1 MRRSAVVAAAGEAEH
16 THLACGATAASRLV
30 KGSSRQARCLPA
42 PTARMAVLPFQTPS
56 GLFSGGC
63 GGPGGAE
70 CWLSPEA
77 PFAFASAARLAAHL
91 AFIAAAS

>member
-1 MRRSAVVAAAGEAEH
+1 MDNETFRPVV
-16 THLACGATAASRLV
+16 
-30 KGSSRQARCLPA
+30 SSLWSVVP
-42 PTARMAVLPFQTPS
+42 LQTPS

>member
-1 MRRSAVVAAAGEAEH
+1 MRRSAVVAAASETEH
-16 THLACGATAASRLV
+16 RHLAYGATGRLAWLKPV
-30 KGSSRQARCLPA
+30 AGRQDAFPPQSQDGCVPLY
-42 PTARMAVLPFQTPS
+42 TPS
-56 GLFSGGC
+56 GLLSGGC

-77 PFAFASAARLAAHL
+77 PFAFASAARLAAHR